1 MPTIGLI
8 GVLVAFAGVAV
19 SIVCLVA
26 GALLSRKKSGGA
38 GETLTWGGHVAVLV
52 TLAALTVCCGVLV
65 YGFMTGDT
73 SIEYVLRYRSDSSSD
88 IAWLYKLSG
97 LWAGREGSLLF
108 WGWLIAIFNSVVAVR
123 NMRQGRKLD
132 SMALLVSQLVL
143 AAFVGVILFSESN
156 MPFAAT
162 PAKYF
167 DGSGNLTAAA
177 SVLGMNTLLEHWAMA
192 IHPPTLFVGYAGL
205 TIPFAYAIAAII
217 VNDSS
222 KEWVV
227 RSQRYTLFSW
237 FFLGVGI
244 GLGAIWAYVV
254 LGWGGY
260 WGWDPVENAS
270 LLSWI
275 VGVAL
280 IHSFTVYRQRGA
292 FKRWSVMC
300 ACLTFAFVI
309 VGTFISRS
317 GLVQSVHAFEG
328 DPVSLALFGALI
340 GASILAGI
348 VGLIV
353 RWKSFG
359 PASSGADDV
368 ENMLSKDAAY
378 YFNNVIMVV
387 FAVLLTYL
395 TVSSALPAFLPFG
408 GQTVSAGTY
417 NAIARPLGVIYLAIL
432 AVCPLLSWGRTEGK
446 QFWKRARIPG
456 ICAVVLFAVLMFYF
470 VTYLLPSYDAI
481 LAAGGTEADGL
492 LEQGPSWYY
501 NGVAVVGLLVA
512 SLLFFNSLFMLGRAI
527 RGYQKGHQGNVL
539 ASAWGML
546 VNRASTFGGF
556 VAHLGM
562 AVILVGLIGSSMYVT
577 EKTGYVKYDEETDSA
592 SEPFVIQDFE
602 LRYTGNNIDPQPN
615 DDDILYTVY
624 FDVYKNGEFVGA
636 VDPTVQFVQ
645 STQQQKLVASVITFP
660 TEDLFVVYRGVNSDG
675 DFSMDVR
682 VNPLILEVW
691 IGFGLLMAGVLI
703 ATVGRRGAK
712 RKLADGTAAPAD
724 ADAEAEVEVEAA
736 EKPEPEKVE
745 A

>member
-65 YGFMTGDT
+65 YCFMTGDT

-132 SMALLVSQLVL
+132 SIALLVSQLVL

-254 LGWGGY
+254 L
-260 WGWDPVENAS
+260 
-270 LLSWI
+270 
-275 VGVAL
+275 VGAA
-280 IHSFTVYRQRGA
+280 TG
-292 FKRWSVMC
+292 
-300 ACLTFAFVI
+300 
-309 VGTFISRS
+309 VGTPSRTPACCRGS
-317 GLVQSVHAFEG
+317 WRRAHPQLHRVPPARRVQALVGHVRVPDLRVRYRGHVHLPFGSRAVGARLRGRSRVARAVRRAHRCVHPGRHRGPYRAVEELRLGLLG
-328 DPVSLALFGALI
+328 
-340 GASILAGI
+340 
-348 VGLIV
+348 
-353 RWKSFG
+353 R
-359 PASSGADDV
+359 DDV

-470 VTYLLPSYDAI
+470 VTYLLPSYDASCGGRHRGRRP
-481 LAAGGTEADGL
+481 LGAGPVVVLQRRGRGGLAGGQPAVLQFAVHAGSRHPRLPEGAPRQRAGVRLGHAGEPRVHVRRLRRPPGHGRDPRGPHRL
-492 LEQGPSWYY
+492 L
-501 NGVAVVGLLVA
+501 
-512 SLLFFNSLFMLGRAI
+512 
-527 RGYQKGHQGNVL
+527 
-539 ASAWGML
+539 
-546 VNRASTFGGF
+546 
-556 VAHLGM
+556 
-562 AVILVGLIGSSMYVT
+562 
-577 EKTGYVKYDEETDSA
+577 
-592 SEPFVIQDFE
+592 
-602 LRYTGNNIDPQPN
+602 
-615 DDDILYTVY
+615 
-624 FDVYKNGEFVGA
+624 
-636 VDPTVQFVQ
+636 
-645 STQQQKLVASVITFP
+645 
-660 TEDLFVVYRGVNSDG
+660 
-675 DFSMDVR
+675 DVR
-682 VNPLILEVW
+682 DREDRLCEV
-691 IGFGLLMAGVLI
+691 
-703 ATVGRRGAK
+703 R
-712 RKLADGTAAPAD
+712 
-724 ADAEAEVEVEAA
+724 
-736 EKPEPEKVE
+736 
-745 A
+745 